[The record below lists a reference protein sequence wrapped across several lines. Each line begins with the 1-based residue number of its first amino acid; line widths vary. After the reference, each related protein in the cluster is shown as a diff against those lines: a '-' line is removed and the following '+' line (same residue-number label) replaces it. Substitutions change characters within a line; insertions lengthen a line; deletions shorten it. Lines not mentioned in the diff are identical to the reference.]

1 MKQSEG
7 PQIELSSLKT
17 ERGNYGSSGSTYTD
31 SFNPDDYESIRL
43 RRMFGYL
50 IDVICIAIVTFAAT
64 IAANIIGVL
73 SFGTLTPLLVLGLAL
88 IPVLYNTILIGG
100 SWNATI
106 GMRFMNV
113 KMELLDG
120 SEPDYLTAFIHAVLF
135 YLSVAVTS
143 SLILLVSLFNP
154 RGRCLHDFIV
164 GVVIRRTALS

>member
-7 PQIELSSLKT
+7 SQIELSSLKT
-17 ERGNYGSSGSTYTD
+17 ERGNFGSGGSANTD

-50 IDVICIAIVTFAAT
+50 IDVVCIAIVTFVAT
-64 IAANIIGVL
+64 IAANILGVL
-73 SFGTLTPLLVLGLAL
+73 SFGTLTPLLVLILAL

-100 SWNATI
+100 SQNATF

-120 SEPDYLTAFIHAVLF
+120 RDPDYLTAFIHAVLF
-135 YLSVAVTS
+135 YLSIALTS
-143 SLILLVSLFNP
+143 SLILLISLFNP
-154 RGRCLHDFIV
+154 RGRCLHDYIV